1 MQTIVDPQALSWLAR
16 QLRWEQLLGEL
27 RRNAD
32 QPATAPVAA
41 VERPQAA

>member
-1 MQTIVDPQALSWLAR
+1 MRTTVDLPALSWLAA

-32 QPATAPVAA
+32 QPGPDPVAA

>member
-1 MQTIVDPQALSWLAR
+1 MRTTVDPTALSWLAA
-16 QLRWEQLLGEL
+16 QLRWEQLLAEL

-32 QPATAPVAA
+32 QPDPAPVAA